1 MKMKTNLNKCIWTA
15 CIAAVAVCMTLSTA
29 HAGNNLGN
37 AYISSVVGVNGE
49 CAVDT
54 TDGNTHKWDVQ
65 AGGTYIVT
73 LTNATD
79 VDSGL
84 DSIIGVVVHNSCG
97 TNIYVAANQF
107 NSQPGV
113 YTFQVTIP
121 SGTGC
126 GCTMPVEYFTRTADG
141 LPANQPGSGFFAQGY
156 DGTGG
161 DSFEGHLRV
170 STFDGSCNLIL
181 PLCGGPSPT
190 PTPPPPC
197 LGSITACK
205 YYDFNGSGGK
215 DSGEQLLSWPLCL
228 TSDTDPNFT
237 PVTQRSSDGSCT
249 IFSNLPLGTYRV
261 TEGSA
266 GGSWTGT
273 TNSQTITVSQCG
285 QNVEVDF
292 GNYCTIPSGGLTLGF
307 WSNKNGQTVLQA
319 HDPAWRTLLNG
330 LNLRTAN
337 GGLYQVPSGS
347 FSTAYSNFRTWLL
360 GATATNMAY
369 MLSAQL
375 SALELNIAYKG
386 VLGSSYD
393 LCSDMTI
400 NQLMTNSSASL
411 LTYPLTT
418 SSSNPTARAAQE
430 GWKNCIDAI
439 NNGGPVIPAQPCD
452 HSGASVT
459 CPP

>member
-1 MKMKTNLNKCIWTA
+1 MKARFAACLYKRNKPK
-15 CIAAVAVCMTLSTA
+15 
-29 HAGNNLGN
+29 G
-37 AYISSVVGVNGE
+37 
-49 CAVDT
+49 
-54 TDGNTHKWDVQ
+54 
-65 AGGTYIVT
+65 
-73 LTNATD
+73 
-79 VDSGL
+79 
-84 DSIIGVVVHNSCG
+84 
-97 TNIYVAANQF
+97 
-107 NSQPGV
+107 
-113 YTFQVTIP
+113 
-121 SGTGC
+121 
-126 GCTMPVEYFTRTADG
+126 
-141 LPANQPGSGFFAQGY
+141 
-156 DGTGG
+156 
-161 DSFEGHLRV
+161 
-170 STFDGSCNLIL
+170 
-181 PLCGGPSPT
+181 
-190 PTPPPPC
+190 
-197 LGSITACK
+197 
-205 YYDFNGSGGK
+205 
-215 DSGEQLLSWPLCL
+215 
-228 TSDTDPNFT
+228 
-237 PVTQRSSDGSCT
+237 
-249 IFSNLPLGTYRV
+249 
-261 TEGSA
+261 
-266 GGSWTGT
+266 
-273 TNSQTITVSQCG
+273 
-285 QNVEVDF
+285 VEVDF

-418 SSSNPTARAAQE
+418 SSSNPSARAAQE

-439 NNGGPVIPAQPCD
+439 NTGGPVIPAQPCD